1 MGVSMDGGLQAGL
14 SGLTHAFPCCKLK
27 IEARR
32 LSMDGLE
39 YLKKD
44 HDRFR
49 QLFRHAEN
57 AKNVN
62 EKWRIFRVI
71 KQELDLHAQAEEA
84 VLYPSFRNAEGFA
97 EIIAHSRD
105 EHQEMKNLMEEM
117 TREKNEEDFED
128 DLDELIESALDH
140 VEDEETE
147 LFPKVRNLASEAELE
162 VLGRKLEEAKKS
174 DLTKQAA

>member
-57 AKNVN
+57 AKDIN
-62 EKWRIFRVI
+62 EKWRIFRII

-84 VLYPSFRNAEGFA
+84 GEDTLLLSGAGDGDINEPIRETYSARVRWLVA
-97 EIIAHSRD
+97 
-105 EHQEMKNLMEEM
+105 NLG
-117 TREKNEEDFED
+117 T
-128 DLDELIESALDH
+128 AL
-140 VEDEETE
+140 
-147 LFPKVRNLASEAELE
+147 LASSIVGFFGGAIEHMVAL
-162 VLGRKLEEAKKS
+162 
-174 DLTKQAA
+174 AALMPIVAGVGGNAGTQTSLW